1 MKVFISW
8 SGERSKAVAKVL
20 RRRLGNIIQA
30 VEPYMSDQDIDK
42 GVRWF
47 DDVSSELQNTSF
59 CIVCLT
65 PSNLS
70 SEWIS
75 FESGAIAS
83 KLEESQVTALLIGLK
98 PSDVTGPL
106 AQFQHTEINEED
118 FRKLARSINKPL
130 GDAGLSETA
139 LDDQLN
145 AFWSQIKDEIDEAI
159 QRVEGDSDQAG
170 IQRSDRD
177 ILEEV
182 LDLTRKSARQLD
194 KLGRLDSETLTARV
208 DSEIPTIIGGTGD
221 SDEPDQAE
229 EVKAEELPRLDLR

>member
-83 KLEESQVTALLIGLK
+83 KPDESQVTALLIGLK

-106 AQFQHTEINEED
+106 AQFQHTEVNEED
-118 FRKLARSINKPL
+118 FRKLARSIN
-130 GDAGLSETA
+130 
-139 LDDQLN
+139 N
-145 AFWSQIKDEIDEAI
+145 
-159 QRVEGDSDQAG
+159 
-170 IQRSDRD
+170 
-177 ILEEV
+177 
-182 LDLTRKSARQLD
+182 
-194 KLGRLDSETLTARV
+194 
-208 DSEIPTIIGGTGD
+208 
-221 SDEPDQAE
+221 
-229 EVKAEELPRLDLR
+229 